1 MRRTFLLLAA
11 LLCAVPLAP
20 SVVAHADTPA
30 ETAAKEIAD
39 ARERAN
45 RAADAYFSAESRIDT
60 LTLEAE
66 QLQIEVADLQKQVDE
81 LRQAVKQVA
90 VNRFTRSGSSSI
102 PVLSAFD
109 SSEQQSQISALINV
123 INDTSAEDFDNF
135 DALNNDLA
143 KATRRLA
150 DKTEEAKREKDNLA
164 GLRDAATAEVQRLKD
179 VEAERLQDE
188 AVRQALAA
196 EEAARARK
204 AEADLRAAAAQATP
218 QPTTPPAPGAT
229 TGEADDIDSSAQTP
243 DPAAPPVPAA
253 STGGVGAGRTGGG
266 GTGGGSA
273 DYGGVEWVCPTG
285 SSPVSFG
292 DTWGAPRSGGR
303 KHEGVDMIG
312 ERGTP
317 ILAVV
322 DGFAKAK
329 SNTLGG
335 TTIWFSGADGNKYY
349 YAHLDSYGALG
360 DVTKGTVIGY
370 MGDTG
375 NAKASVVH
383 LHFEIHPGGG
393 PARNPY
399 PTVRVH
405 C

>member
-1 MRRTFLLLAA
+1 MRRTLLLVAA
-11 LLCAVPLAP
+11 LLCAVPLARP
-20 SVVAHADTPA
+20 AVAVAETPA

-45 RAADAYFSAESRIDT
+45 RAADAYFAAESRIDT
-60 LTLEAE
+60 LGIEAE
-66 QLQIEVADLQKQVDE
+66 QLQLEVDE
-81 LRQAVKQVA
+81 LQRQVDQLRDAVREVA
-90 VNRFTRSGSSSI
+90 VNRFTRSGAKSI

-123 INDTSAEDFDNF
+123 INDTSAEDFDNY
-135 DALNNDLA
+135 DALNNDLI
-143 KATRRLA
+143 KATERLA

-164 GLRDAATAEVQRLKD
+164 SLRDAATAEVQRLKN
-179 VEAERLQDE
+179 VEAERLKDE
-188 AVRQALAA
+188 AVRLALAA

-204 AEADLRAAAAQATP
+204 AEAEQRAAAAQAAP
-218 QPTTPPAPGAT
+218 PPTTAPAPGAT
-229 TGEADDIDSSAQTP
+229 TGEADDIDSSNEPADPSTP
-243 DPAAPPVPAA
+243 TVPVVN
-253 STGGVGAGRTGGG
+253 TGSVGAGRTGGG

-285 SSPVSFG
+285 TSAVSFG

-303 KHEGVDMIG
+303 KHQGVDMIG

-317 ILAVV
+317 LLAVV

-360 DVTKGTVIGY
+360 EVTKGTVIGY

-375 NAKASVVH
+375 NAKFSVVH

>member
-11 LLCAVPLAP
+11 LLCAVHLAP

-66 QLQIEVADLQKQVDE
+66 QLQIDVTDLQQQVDD

-143 KATRRLA
+143 KATQRLA

-204 AEADLRAAAAQATP
+204 AEADLRAAAAQAAP
-218 QPTTPPAPGAT
+218 QPTAPPAPGAT
-229 TGEADDIDSSAQTP
+229 PGEADDIDSSAQTP
-243 DPAAPPVPAA
+243 DPAAPPVPVA

-312 ERGTP
+312 DRGTP

>member
-1 MRRTFLLLAA
+1 MRRTYLLLGA
-11 LLCAVPLAP
+11 LLCAVCLAP
-20 SVVAHADTPA
+20 SVAVHADTPA

-45 RAADAYFSAESRIDT
+45 RAADAYFAAESRIDT
-60 LTLEAE
+60 LAIETE
-66 QLQIEVADLQKQVDE
+66 QLQAEIDELQRQVDE
-81 LRQAVKQVA
+81 LQQAVKQVA

-109 SSEQQSQISALINV
+109 SSEEQSQITALINV
-123 INDTSAEDFDNF
+123 INDASAEDFDNF
-135 DALNNDLA
+135 DALNNDLIR
-143 KATRRLA
+143 ATKRLA
-150 DKTEEAKREKDNLA
+150 ETTEEAKREKDNLGA
-164 GLRDAATAEVQRLKD
+164 LRDAATAEVQRLKD
-179 VEAERLQDE
+179 VEAERLKDE
-188 AVRQALAA
+188 AVRLALAA

-204 AEADLRAAAAQATP
+204 AEAEQRAAAAQAAP
-218 QPTTPPAPGAT
+218 QPTTAPAADAT
-229 TGEADDIDSSAQTP
+229 DGEADDIDSSSQTP
-243 DPAAPPVPAA
+243 DPGAPAVPVA
-253 STGGVGAGRTGGG
+253 TNGGVGAGRTGGG

-285 SSPVSFG
+285 TSPVSFG

-303 KHEGVDMIG
+303 RHEGVDMIG

-335 TTIWFSGADGNKYY
+335 TTVWFSGADGNKYY
-349 YAHLDSYGALG
+349 YAHLDSYGTLG
-360 DVTKGTVIGY
+360 DVAKGTVIGY

-375 NAKASVVH
+375 NAKFSVVH

-399 PTVRVH
+399 PTVRLH